1 MNDERATV
9 VVGSDHAG
17 FEMKEFVKNYLS
29 EKGYLY
35 IDIGAPQ
42 EDPSDDYPVFAFKLA
57 KTVSA
62 NKCKRGILMCG
73 TGIGASIAANRIKG
87 VRAALCTSPEMAK
100 MARAHNDSNVLVI
113 GGRTTEK
120 ETAGKIIDAWL
131 NGKFEGGRH
140 QKRISLLDTDHI

>member
-62 NKCKRGILMCG
+62 NK
-73 TGIGASIAANRIKG
+73 
-87 VRAALCTSPEMAK
+87 
-100 MARAHNDSNVLVI
+100 
-113 GGRTTEK
+113 
-120 ETAGKIIDAWL
+120 
-131 NGKFEGGRH
+131 
-140 QKRISLLDTDHI
+140 